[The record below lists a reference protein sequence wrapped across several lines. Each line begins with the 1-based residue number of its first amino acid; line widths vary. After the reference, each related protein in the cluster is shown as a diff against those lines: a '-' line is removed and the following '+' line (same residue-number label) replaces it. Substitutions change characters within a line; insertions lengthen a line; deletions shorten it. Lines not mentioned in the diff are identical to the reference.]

1 MTEQPKQ
8 LSLAID
14 SGKSLTKFAFYFNE
28 ELQKMS
34 FRTLVQEVDHLGV
47 ELQPNNYL
55 LELGGQT
62 FLVGDMNSEEKFNY
76 DLSKQTSTHR
86 ISILLACGLAIERAG
101 LVNQGIVNVRLSVN
115 TPISTHKNQKLKT
128 NFEQF
133 IQNDQRVVSLKINN
147 RPAILLRIETVLA
160 LPEGTPMFAN
170 PSLYRDKRCVV
181 FDIGSLNV
189 NFCQVD
195 SLRPSLAGSFLS
207 NQGIAMLKGKL
218 AESLTAEYGVTIG
231 MDDTEVILKRG
242 YLSVNGRKLEDSPK
256 IIKGMLKSHLNE
268 IITFAKS
275 RGITF
280 NNIDELV
287 FTGGGSIV
295 LRDEIQKEYPNAVID
310 PNGSFGNVLS
320 YLAIMK
326 AKNLA

>member
-1 MTEQPKQ
+1 MTTQ

-14 SGKSLTKFAFYFNE
+14 SGKSSTKFAFYVNG

-34 FRTLVQEVDHLGV
+34 FRTLVQEVEHFGM

-62 FLVGDMNSEEKFNY
+62 FLVGDMISEEKFDY
-76 DLSKQTSTHR
+76 DLTKQNPIHR
-86 ISILLACGLAIERAG
+86 TCILLACGLAIERAG
-101 LVNQGIVNVRLSVN
+101 LASQGVVNLRLSVN
-115 TPISTHKNQKLKT
+115 APVSIYKNNKLKT
-128 NFEQF
+128 SFEQF

-160 LPEGTPMFAN
+160 LPEGMPMFAN
-170 PSLYRDKRCVV
+170 PSLYRDKRCVI

-189 NFCQVD
+189 NFCQTD
-195 SLRPSLAGSFLS
+195 SLRPSLTGMFLS
-207 NQGIAMLKGKL
+207 NQGIAMLRAKV
-218 AESLTAEYGVTIG
+218 AETLTSEYGVSIG
-231 MDDTEVILKRG
+231 VDDAEVILKRG
-242 YLSVNGRKLEDSPK
+242 YLSVNGKRFENSPM
-256 IIKGMLKSHLNE
+256 IIHRILKTHLNE
-268 IITFAKS
+268 IISFAKS

-280 NNIDELV
+280 TNIDEMV
-287 FTGGGSIV
+287 FTGGGSV
-295 LRDEIQKEYPNAVID
+295 MLQQVIQQGYPNAILD

>member
-1 MTEQPKQ
+1 MTE
-8 LSLAID
+8 LSLACD
-14 SGKSLTKFAFYFNE
+14 SGKSLTKFAFYSNG
-28 ELQKMS
+28 ELHKMS
-34 FRTLVQEVDHLGV
+34 FRTLVQEVEHLGV

-55 LELGGQT
+55 VEFGGQT
-62 FLVGDMNSEEKFNY
+62 FLVGDMNSEEKFDY
-76 DLSKQTSTHR
+76 DLSKRNPIHR
-86 ISILLACGLAIERAG
+86 TCVLLACGLAIEKAG
-101 LVNQGIVNVRLSVN
+101 LASQGIANVRIALN
-115 TPISTHKNQKLKT
+115 TPISIYKNDKLKRS
-128 NFEQF
+128 FEQF

-160 LPEGTPMFAN
+160 LPEGTPMFASS
-170 PSLYRDKRCVV
+170 SLYRDKRCVI

-207 NQGIAMLKGKL
+207 NQGIAMLRAKV
-218 AESLTAEYGVTIG
+218 AETLTSEYGVTISA
-231 MDDTEVILKRG
+231 DDAEVILKRG
-242 YLSVNGRKLEDSPK
+242 YLSVNGKKLEDSPML
-256 IIKGMLKSHLNE
+256 IRRMLKSHLNE
-268 IITFAKS
+268 IISFAKS

-280 NNIDELV
+280 TNIDEMV
-287 FTGGGSIV
+287 FSGGGSIM
-295 LRDEIQKEYPNAVID
+295 LKEVIEEEFPNAVID

>member
-1 MTEQPKQ
+1 MTE
-8 LSLAID
+8 LSLACD
-14 SGKSLTKFAFYFNE
+14 SGKSLTKFAFYSNG
-28 ELQKMS
+28 ELHKMS
-34 FRTLVQEVDHLGV
+34 FRTLVQEVEHLGV

-55 LELGGQT
+55 VEFGGQT
-62 FLVGDMNSEEKFNY
+62 FLVGDMNSEEKFDY
-76 DLSKQTSTHR
+76 DLSKRNPIHR
-86 ISILLACGLAIERAG
+86 TCVLLACGLAIEKAG
-101 LVNQGIVNVRLSVN
+101 LASQGIANVRIALN
-115 TPISTHKNQKLKT
+115 TPISIYKNDKLKRS
-128 NFEQF
+128 FEQF

-160 LPEGTPMFAN
+160 LPEGTPMFAS
-170 PSLYRDKRCVV
+170 PSLYRDKRCVI

-207 NQGIAMLKGKL
+207 NQGIAMLRAKV
-218 AESLTAEYGVTIG
+218 AETLTSEYGVTISA
-231 MDDTEVILKRG
+231 DDAEVILKRG
-242 YLSVNGRKLEDSPK
+242 YLSVNGKKLEDSP
-256 IIKGMLKSHLNE
+256 MLIRRMVKSHLNE
-268 IITFAKS
+268 IISFAKS

-280 NNIDELV
+280 TNIDEMV
-287 FTGGGSIV
+287 FSGGGSIM
-295 LRDEIQKEYPNAVID
+295 LKEVIEEEFPNAVID